1 MLEIKNLHA
10 FYGKAEV
17 LVGISLELKE
27 GKSIGIIGPNG
38 AGKSTLFKSII
49 NLVNWRGKITF
60 NNIDLSG
67 LSTSEIVKM
76 GISYLPEGR
85 KIFPFMSTKENLLI
99 GAYHEINTAKDRLNQ
114 VYELFPILK
123 ERADQKAKTLSGGE
137 QQMLVLGRAL
147 MMNPKLLLLDE
158 PTLGLAPKV
167 IKRISDALNDIK
179 KSVSLFI
186 GEQNV
191 RFTLEHATK
200 VYVLENGKI
209 VLEGTP
215 EELKTDKYITKAY
228 FGL

>member
-1 MLEIKNLHA
+1 MLEIKDLHA
-10 FYGKAEV
+10 FYGKAKI
-17 LVGISLELKE
+17 LSGISLKVEKGE
-27 GKSIGIIGPNG
+27 SVGIIGPNG

-49 NLVNWRGKITF
+49 NLVDWRGKITF
-60 NNIDLSG
+60 NGINLSIM
-67 LSTSEIVKM
+67 STSDIVKM
-76 GISYLPEGR
+76 GISYVPEGR
-85 KIFPFMSTKENLLI
+85 KILPFMSVRENLLI
-99 GAYHEINTAKDRLNQ
+99 GAYHEIGVAEDRIKK

-147 MMNPKLLLLDE
+147 MMNPKLLILDE

-167 IKRISDALNDIK
+167 ISSISDTLENIK
-179 KSVSLFI
+179 KEVTLLI

-191 RFTLEHATK
+191 SFTLKHASK
-200 VYVLENGKI
+200 IYILENGKI

-215 EELKTDKYITKAY
+215 EELKKYEYVARAY